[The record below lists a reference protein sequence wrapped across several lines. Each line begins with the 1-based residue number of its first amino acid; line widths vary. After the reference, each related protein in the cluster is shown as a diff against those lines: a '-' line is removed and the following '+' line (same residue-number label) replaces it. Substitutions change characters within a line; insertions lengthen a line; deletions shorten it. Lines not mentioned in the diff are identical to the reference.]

1 MKRSLT
7 NRATQVLD
15 LLPFAQLLTRRPPSG
30 KLLTAAALVN
40 SPMANR
46 FATAPVRLRQ
56 DRGGRTGRRLCH
68 CRRPTTA
75 RLQVAPALIRERFG

>member
-30 KLLTAAALVN
+30 KLLTAAAFVN
-40 SPMANR
+40 SPIAKR
-46 FATAPVRLRQ
+46 LPPRVLKFAKIAVAALAVGSVIAGARQ
-56 DRGGRTGRRLCH
+56 
-68 CRRPTTA
+68 RPGFKW
-75 RLQVAPALIRERFG
+75 RQR